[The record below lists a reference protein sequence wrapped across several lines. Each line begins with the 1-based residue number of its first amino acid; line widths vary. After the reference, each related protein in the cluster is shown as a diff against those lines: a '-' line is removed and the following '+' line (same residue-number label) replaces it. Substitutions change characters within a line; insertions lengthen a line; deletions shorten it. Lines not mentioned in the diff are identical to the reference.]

1 MERRRDRG
9 RAGRW
14 REEGREGGRK
24 GGGMGRGGGGAAEGG
39 RDAGWVRGTSV
50 VWVGCRAQPGV
61 MLGQGGAGRGGAERK
76 ERRNTTAIYGNGS
89 GRTQSSSKTCFILR
103 PQGPQPSQK
112 LLKHRAEDMLVERR
126 DWSRKERVWTTA
138 PRGLVGEGGS
148 RRHNGDVDQAMTA
161 ATAATATATA
171 PTAAAAFAPTT

>member
-1 MERRRDRG
+1 MFVCVYVCSEVGARVWAASRAWEATCQRDREP
-9 RAGRW
+9 RQS
-14 REEGREGGRK
+14 
-24 GGGMGRGGGGAAEGG
+24 GAE
-39 RDAGWVRGTSV
+39 
-50 VWVGCRAQPGV
+50 
-61 MLGQGGAGRGGAERK
+61 RGGAERK